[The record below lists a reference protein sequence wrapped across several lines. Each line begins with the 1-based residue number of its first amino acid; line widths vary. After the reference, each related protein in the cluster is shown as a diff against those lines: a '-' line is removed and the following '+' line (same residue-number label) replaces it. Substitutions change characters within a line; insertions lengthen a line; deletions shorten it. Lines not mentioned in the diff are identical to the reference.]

1 MTIHPRGV
9 NHLAI
14 ATRDVKAQIDF
25 FTDVLGCE
33 LKALYWMHGAEGT
46 WHAFLELNPHS
57 YIAFVQH
64 PDNPDALE
72 WGLTHA
78 GTPTGPVAAGAMQHV
93 AFDLG
98 SVEELLALRD
108 RIRSRGVMAIGPV
121 DHGFCQ
127 SLYFGGPEG
136 LALELTTGEA
146 IDDTAW
152 IDPEVVALA
161 GITPDELARYR
172 EPAPYQQP
180 GIPVAQPALDRGKP
194 HLNFPDEIY
203 QVLATASD
211 EQVRATLSDT
221 EPPVAPHD

>member
-1 MTIHPRGV
+1 MTVHPRGV

-14 ATRDVKAQIDF
+14 ATRDIKTQIDF

-33 LKALYWMHGAEGT
+33 LKALYWMHGAEGA

-64 PDNPDALE
+64 PDNPDTLT
-72 WGLTHA
+72 WGLTHS

-93 AFDLG
+93 AFDLE
-98 SVEELLALRD
+98 SVEDLLALRD
-108 RIRSRGVMAIGPV
+108 RIRSRGVMVIGPV

-146 IDDTAW
+146 IDDQAW

-161 GITPDELARYR
+161 GITPRELARYR
-172 EPAPYQQP
+172 DPAPYERP
-180 GIPVAQPALDRGKP
+180 DVPVAQPALDRGKP

-203 QVLATASD
+203 EILATASD
-211 EQVRATLSDT
+211 EQVRAMLSDT
-221 EPPVAPHD
+221 TPPVTPHD